1 MAVPCPPEDQ
11 AAKAGVPKSQVVPG
25 GPQRVPVLTDS
36 VSGRVSVSVSVSGH
50 SCVTVRGASVN
61 KRDEVPAPL
70 ESLLMR
76 ETDGKQQKRQKT
88 QGLETERRG
97 REMPFLTGT

>member
-1 MAVPCPPEDQ
+1 M
-11 AAKAGVPKSQVVPG
+11 
-25 GPQRVPVLTDS
+25 
-36 VSGRVSVSVSVSGH
+36 
-50 SCVTVRGASVN
+50 N

-88 QGLETERRG
+88 QGLEMERRG